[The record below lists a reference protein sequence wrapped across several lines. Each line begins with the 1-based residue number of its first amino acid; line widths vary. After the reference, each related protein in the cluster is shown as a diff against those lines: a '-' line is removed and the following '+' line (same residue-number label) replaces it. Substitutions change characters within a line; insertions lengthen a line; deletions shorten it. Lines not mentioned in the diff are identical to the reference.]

1 MRIEWDPTKEEANR
15 RRHGLSFSLAKLVL
29 TNPLTV
35 VVYDRFENGE
45 HRWHAIGFVDSRLF
59 VVVHSYPDPD
69 DDELV
74 RVIGLR
80 VATRRER
87 ALYDEGHFE

>member
-1 MRIEWDPTKEEANR
+1 VGGGE
-15 RRHGLSFSLAKLVL
+15 HGVGFSLAEFVL
-29 TNPLTV
+29 ADPLTL

-45 HRWHAIGFVDSRLF
+45 HRWHAVGFVGSKLF

-69 DDELV
+69 DDERV

-80 VATRRER
+80 VASTRER
-87 ALYDEGHFE
+87 ILYDKGRFD